1 MRVRTGAPRRI
12 LLSLLA
18 LVVVAASACSAVGPP
33 SAATVGDTEIS
44 ADELN
49 GVLQTAESQRRDAFA
64 AQGGGLI
71 EDSAIASVPS
81 STTAIVLTALIY
93 RESIGDE
100 IDPTGALAETLDT
113 EPVGY
118 LENVLLSLGGAET
131 LDQLEVS
138 CALFTFTETPDQMAE
153 VMAAL
158 PEPSVGGLQAVGAS
172 PLCIVRDDPRVP
184 PEIVEQFWS
193 AEIGALGAPL
203 EFGAFDAVAFDGTQ
217 APSAPGVIVIGVIA
231 RGPLLSPEI
240 SAVGQAANDLLQAWG
255 QPAAAAGQAVVVD
268 RLAEADV
275 TVDPRYGTWN
285 GVQVVDPHTS
295 RLQDEL
301 ADTPLTEEPLPE
313 APSPEAPSPEEP
325 AEP

>member
-1 MRVRTGAPRRI
+1 MRARTGGPRLI

-18 LVVVAASACSAVGPP
+18 LVIVSASACSAIGAPP
-33 SAATVGDTEIS
+33 AASVDGTEIS

-49 GVLQTAESQRRDAFA
+49 EVLETAEAQRREAFA
-64 AQGGGLI
+64 AQGGGLV
-71 EDSAIASVPS
+71 DDAAIGSVPS

-93 RESIGDE
+93 RETVGDE
-100 IDPTGALAETLDT
+100 VDPTGILAEGIDT

-138 CALFTFTETPDQMAE
+138 CALVYFTETPDQMAD
-153 VMAAL
+153 VMAAM

-172 PLCIVRDDPRVP
+172 PLCVTRDDPRVP
-184 PEIVEQFWS
+184 PQIVEQFW
-193 AEIGALGAPL
+193 AADIGALEAPV
-203 EFGAFDAVAFDGTQ
+203 EFGAFDAMGFDGTPV
-217 APSAPGVIVIGVIA
+217 ASAPGVILTGVIA
-231 RGPLLSPEI
+231 RGLFLSPEV

-255 QPAAAAGQAVVVD
+255 PPAAAAGQAVVVE
-268 RLAEADV
+268 RLAETDV

-301 ADTPLTEEPLPE
+301 SDAPLTDEPLPE
-313 APSPEAPSPEEP
+313 EP
-325 AEP
+325 AAP